1 MSNQS
6 IATSVAPTV
15 PQLRDVIEL
24 MDSLSQTGFS
34 EIASIARMALVY
46 LEHSNRSI
54 DDIAN
59 ALSAIQSRADDIMSS
74 INCQAEE
81 VGCGYVDKA
90 QSRRWNA
97 LSSEME
103 GA

>member
-1 MSNQS
+1 MSNKS
-6 IATSVAPTV
+6 IATPVAPTI
-15 PQLRDVIEL
+15 PQLRDAIVL

-46 LEHSNRSI
+46 LEQSNRSI

-59 ALSAIQSRADDIMSS
+59 ALSAIQSRAEDIMNS

-81 VGCGYVDKA
+81 VGCCYVDE
-90 QSRRWNA
+90 SHRRRWNA
-97 LSSEME
+97 EMK